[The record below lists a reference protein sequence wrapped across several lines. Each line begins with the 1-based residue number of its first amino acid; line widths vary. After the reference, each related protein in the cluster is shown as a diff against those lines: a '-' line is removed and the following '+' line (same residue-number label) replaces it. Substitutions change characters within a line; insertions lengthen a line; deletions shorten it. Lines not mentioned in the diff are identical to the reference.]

1 MSFQQILNILVP
13 VLIVGGPAISWVFKK
28 LAEQAA
34 LKKAQQARKA
44 REMEALRTG
53 RTADGQPLSRTDQEG
68 APQASRVADRPQP
81 RPAAQSPKVSRQ
93 EAAKQERTRAVTL
106 RLTNAL
112 ADITGRQVASDPWPF
127 REDAE
132 AVVDVRIERFVAEAD
147 GRFVAIGRYYVA
159 HEDETRR
166 DHAHGFEIVQ
176 PYAPGG
182 GFPAIAEARDHVIA
196 WLAQDIARRGLR

>member
-1 MSFQQILNILVP
+1 MRVCLILFCSLGLIGCGDTAEP
-13 VLIVGGPAISWVFKK
+13 VRFTTPSGPAATVERISIP
-28 LAEQAA
+28 LATVAV
-34 LKKAQQARKA
+34 
-44 REMEALRTG
+44 REVTLPAYATEEGIAISDGTG
-53 RTADGQPLSRTDQEG
+53 AITTDPDRLWADD
-68 APQASRVADRPQP
+68 A
-81 RPAAQSPKVSRQ
+81 
-93 EAAKQERTRAVTL
+93 TRAVTL

-182 GFPAIAEARDHVIA
+182 GFPAIAEARDRVIA